1 MHFALLISSYRFK
14 QSLQWTYCNFL
25 GMSTFNWHL
34 ILGKPTH
41 DHLGN
46 NEKTDF
52 GQNQLPTYE
61 ETQISISPHFNNGS
75 VNDKPAPF
83 VEQVTLVKSGSDG
96 LRFRW
101 SCLAD
106 KKTGAKKIFVLDFR
120 QEESAKGMSH
130 PHSLKLASHQFYK
143 TFYIVLANSGGQF
156 SGLRELFVMITIQNK
171 IFFGMTCPYK
181 VFFQKKKFFAR
192 NKSSH
197 N

>member
-1 MHFALLISSYRFK
+1 MK
-14 QSLQWTYCNFL
+14 K
-25 GMSTFNWHL
+25 L
-34 ILGKPTH
+34 ILVRTS
-41 DHLGN
+41 
-46 NEKTDF
+46 F
-52 GQNQLPTYE
+52 LPTKKLKLVSLH
-61 ETQISISPHFNNGS
+61 TLIMALSMTNLPHLWNKWLLS
-75 VNDKPAPF
+75 S
-83 VEQVTLVKSGSDG
+83 LVQTVFDSDG
-96 LRFRW
+96 LALRTRKLEQRKFSSW
-101 SCLAD
+101 ISD
-106 KKTGAKKIFVLDFR
+106 KRSRPKAW
-120 QEESAKGMSH
+120 SH

>member
-120 QEESAKGMSH
+120 QEESAKGMVTPTFIKTCQS
-130 PHSLKLASHQFYK
+130 PILQNLLYCTRKLWWPIFWFTGAIRNDNYS
-143 TFYIVLANSGGQF
+143 
-156 SGLRELFVMITIQNK
+156 EQN
-171 IFFGMTCPYK
+171 IFWNDVPI
-181 VFFQKKKFFAR
+181 
-192 NKSSH
+192 
-197 N
+197 

>member
-1 MHFALLISSYRFK
+1 
-14 QSLQWTYCNFL
+14 
-25 GMSTFNWHL
+25 MSTFNWLVLHL
-34 ILGKPTH
+34 FSGKPIH
-41 DHLGN
+41 PAN
-46 NEKTDF
+46 NEKTDS

-61 ETQISISPHFNNGS
+61 ETQISISPNFNGF
-75 VNDKPAPF
+75 VNDKSVPF

-181 VFFQKKKFFAR
+181 VFFQKKVFCSK
-192 NKSSH
+192 
-197 N
+197 